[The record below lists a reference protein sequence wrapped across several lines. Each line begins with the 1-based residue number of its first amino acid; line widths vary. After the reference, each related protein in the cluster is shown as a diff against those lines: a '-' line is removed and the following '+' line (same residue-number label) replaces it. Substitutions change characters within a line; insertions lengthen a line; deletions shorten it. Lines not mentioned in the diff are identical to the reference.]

1 MKHVIILSPA
11 PIKGSGGL
19 SRIFNYAQEL
29 VKAGYKCDVCVMG
42 AISKT
47 TADIKSFYNVDK
59 VNVLSE
65 INPNIEY
72 DLAIATMWST
82 ATQVRDMNAKAKGYL
97 VQDFE
102 ACFNTLGDGY
112 LMAEES
118 YMYGLTPFV
127 YGRWLSNKLAEEFG
141 NEPYYADFG
150 TDLNLF
156 KQLKKNKPSSSKSV
170 CFILQPE
177 KPRRCHILGINAL
190 KIVKHFRPDIL
201 IKVVGS
207 DSYKINDLEYDS
219 LGILSSKELNE
230 VYNDTTVGFCIS
242 SSNPSCNAFDMMAAG
257 LPCVELYRE
266 NNLYDMP
273 TGGVLLAHQSSLSM
287 AAAIIKIID
296 DEELRQKMSDFGV
309 HYMRQRDKDLE
320 VGRFLEY
327 VKDMTTGC
335 HTGFSK
341 HEKQYLTPPVIER
354 SEVNNTVK
362 RMYGS
367 ILEKDSSRSI
377 VNLIDSSHH
386 KLSFIET
393 KNSLIFRIKRKIR
406 MLAVSYLS

>member
-47 TADIKSFYNVDK
+47 TADIKSFYDVDK

-65 INPNIEY
+65 INPNTEY

-82 ATQVRDMNAKAKGYL
+82 ATQVRDMKAKAKGYL

-156 KQLKKNKPSSSKSV
+156 KQLKKNKQDSSKSV

-207 DSYKINDLEYDS
+207 DSYKINDLDYDS

-273 TGGVLLAHQSSLSM
+273 TEGVLLAHQSSLSM
-287 AAAIIKIID
+287 ASAIIKIID
-296 DEELRQKMSDFGV
+296 DEELRQKMSDFGIN
-309 HYMRQRDKDLE
+309 YMRQRDKDFE
-320 VGRFLEY
+320 VGKFLEY
-327 VKDMTTGC
+327 VNDMTTGC

-341 HEKQYLTPPVIER
+341 HEKQYLNPPVIER
-354 SEVNNTVK
+354 SEVNGSVE
-362 RMYGS
+362 RMYAS
-367 ILEKDSSRSI
+367 IWEKDSSRNI
-377 VNLIDSSHH
+377 VNLIDSSHN
-386 KLSFIET
+386 KPSFIET